1 MEVHPMNKRNDTL
14 LFPGGKCKAL
24 TLSYDD
30 GVRQDRRLVEILN
43 RYGLTATFNISSG
56 LFGVEER
63 GVSSDPTVDVSK
75 LEQQEVLSL
84 YAGHEIAGHCLRH
97 ANLTGL
103 GAPAAMYEILEDK
116 KQLEQ
121 LAGQPL
127 RSFAYPYGAYTPQV
141 QQLLELAGYQ
151 GARTTH
157 PTYGFDLPQNL
168 LAWDP
173 TCHHRDPRL
182 MELAETFCHQQ
193 PRFFRPWLF
202 YLWGHAYEFDQHHN
216 WQVIED
222 FARFVSPFADQIWFA
237 SNGDIS
243 DYLLAWKRLQYSADG
258 RMIRN
263 PSALAIWLQIE
274 GQVHCIQPG
283 QTLAL

>member
-1 MEVHPMNKRNDTL
+1 MNKRNDTL

-63 GVSSDPTVDVSK
+63 GVSSDPNVDVSK
-75 LEQQEVLSL
+75 LEQQEALDL
-84 YAGHEIAGHCLRH
+84 YTGHEIAGHCLRH

-121 LAGQPL
+121 LAGRPL
-127 RSFAYPYGAYTPQV
+127 RSFAYPYGAFDPQV

-151 GARTTH
+151 GARTTRS
-157 PTYGFDLPQNL
+157 TYGFDLPR
-168 LAWDP
+168 
-173 TCHHRDPRL
+173 TCWPGTPPAITGTPSSWNWPR
-182 MELAETFCHQQ
+182 
-193 PRFFRPWLF
+193 
-202 YLWGHAYEFDQHHN
+202 
-216 WQVIED
+216 
-222 FARFVSPFADQIWFA
+222 
-237 SNGDIS
+237 
-243 DYLLAWKRLQYSADG
+243 
-258 RMIRN
+258 
-263 PSALAIWLQIE
+263 PSAASSPAFS
-274 GQVHCIQPG
+274 GPG
-283 QTLAL
+283 CFISGATPTSSTSTTTGR